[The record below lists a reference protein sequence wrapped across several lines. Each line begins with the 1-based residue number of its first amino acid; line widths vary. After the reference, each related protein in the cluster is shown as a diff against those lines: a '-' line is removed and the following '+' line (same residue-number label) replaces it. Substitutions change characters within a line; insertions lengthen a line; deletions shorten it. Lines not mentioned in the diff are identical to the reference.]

1 MIKADSGDV
10 ERETSVPG
18 PEDLSDTDLGLNPP
32 TSMLYEPGPR
42 RRFWNEE
49 RNYSAE
55 KYFSNLL

>member
-1 MIKADSGDV
+1 MIKADSGEDV

-42 RRFWNEE
+42 RRF
-49 RNYSAE
+49 
-55 KYFSNLL
+55 